1 MNPPPTET
9 ASPTLDPILLAV
21 MVRAALDAIPH
32 HPAAQ
37 ADEIEADR
45 QAAFTMMGMLRP
57 RDLLEAMLAARI
69 VATEFQIMDA
79 MRGAAQPDLP
89 PNLKARMRASAS
101 AMTRMHDAARAE
113 LTRRQAYPAAK
124 PAALPMAVP
133 APRPKPAPAP
143 AAAARPPAAVAPRRA
158 AGGFVPPTEAE
169 IEQLV
174 AGLMAS
180 EDARL
185 AAERGGA
192 PAPLPEGDDDTAA
205 TDALLEG
212 AVATARAA
220 LEEIGAPQADLGE
233 RLQAEV
239 AARAAA
245 SATKLAA

>member
-9 ASPTLDPILLAV
+9 ASPTLDPTLLAV
-21 MVRAALDAIPH
+21 TVRAALDAIPH

-37 ADEIEADR
+37 AEEIEADR

-133 APRPKPAPAP
+133 APGARP
-143 AAAARPPAAVAPRRA
+143 AAAAAPRHA
-158 AGGFVPPTEAE
+158 VGGFVPPTEAE

-212 AVATARAA
+212 AVAKARAA

-233 RLQAEV
+233 RLEAEV

>member
-1 MNPPPTET
+1 MFVICSSFPTHGALNMTPPPTET
-9 ASPTLDPILLAV
+9 ASSTLDPTLLAV
-21 MVRAALDAIPH
+21 TVRAALDAIPH

-37 ADEIEADR
+37 AEEIEADR

-143 AAAARPPAAVAPRRA
+143 APAAAARPPAAVAPRRA

-192 PAPLPEGDDDTAA
+192 PVPLPA
-205 TDALLEG
+205 
-212 AVATARAA
+212 
-220 LEEIGAPQADLGE
+220 
-233 RLQAEV
+233 
-239 AARAAA
+239 
-245 SATKLAA
+245 